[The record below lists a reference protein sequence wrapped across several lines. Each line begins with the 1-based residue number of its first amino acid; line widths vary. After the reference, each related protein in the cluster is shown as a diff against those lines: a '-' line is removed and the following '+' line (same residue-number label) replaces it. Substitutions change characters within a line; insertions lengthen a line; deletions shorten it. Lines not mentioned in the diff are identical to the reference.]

1 MLTGLTSI
9 INNSTM
15 NSLSLALTAI
25 KFALV
30 SLWRESRFAIIVR
43 ILFIVSIYALS
54 TSVIKNGNLSASS
67 TWTFVVAILGFT
79 AMITSGLSIRFR
91 KRRELMLPWLMSMP
105 VRVGVW
111 TQLDVIALVIATLV
125 LAIPFLCLLC
135 ALDSLTYWS
144 VVKLV
149 SAQAVL
155 IFILAKFCASSRFGE
170 VGWTIAIMLIWIL
183 ITVQFYH
190 YP

>member
-1 MLTGLTSI
+1 MLAGFTSI
-9 INNSTM
+9 IDNSM
-15 NSLSLALTAI
+15 SSLPLAVPAI

-30 SLWRESRFAIIVR
+30 SLWRESRLAIIVR

-54 TSVIKNGNLSASS
+54 AFMIKNGNLSASS
-67 TWTFVVAILGFT
+67 TWTFVAAILGFT
-79 AMITSGLSIRFR
+79 AMTTSGLSLRFR
-91 KRRELMLPWLMSMP
+91 KRRELMLPWFISMP
-105 VRVGVW
+105 VRVGIW
-111 TQLDVIALVIATLV
+111 AQLDVIALVIATLA

-149 SAQAVL
+149 VAQAFL
-155 IFILAKFCASSRFGE
+155 IFILAKFCESSRFGE

-183 ITVQFYH
+183 ITMQFYH